1 VFPSDRFAAF
11 LAHWL
16 NSAETPVCTVE
27 PGHLYVVLLDALAV
41 KYKESLLYHS
51 SYRARLTE
59 EEAAAGYFNATLE
72 RALWLSN
79 KVEMSIAHRLL
90 GELCRRGVGSPWE
103 GAELRREQDE
113 ASQRENVIAIG
124 SFAAVAARLAKLPHS
139 IAKGNPAETIRQR
152 KGGLWLVLGA
162 LRTQVPEQIS
172 PWDAIVCAPT
182 LIKSLPAGEPF
193 NRFCGVVID
202 ALRTANRPFQEL
214 LGLGR
219 GICPFDWID
228 VLSTNQVR
236 ALRRF
241 LEEIGSMGAPDSMDQ
256 WSRAWGKAAVPGFK
270 SAAQLWSS
278 DIGCALRNPLINT
291 RSDPIDLI
299 KDDENSR
306 PDILERHEFR
316 QRLEILQ
323 KYNVICATDRSIL
336 ERLYDGDTLA
346 ELATEAS
353 VQKILAE
360 RQMKFSEYIDS
371 LQRRIENWRIP
382 EGGHHE

>member
-11 LAHWL
+11 LAHCL

-27 PGHLYVVLLDALAV
+27 PGHIYVVLLDALAV

-59 EEAAAGYFNATLE
+59 EEAAAEYFNATLE

-79 KVEMSIAHRLL
+79 KVDMSIAHRLL

-103 GAELRREQDE
+103 GAELRREPEE
-113 ASQRENVIAIG
+113 ASEREAIIAIG

-152 KGGLWLVLGA
+152 KGALWLVLGA
-162 LRTQVPEQIS
+162 FRTRVPEQIS
-172 PWDAIVCAPT
+172 PWDAIVSAPT

-202 ALRTANRPFQEL
+202 AVRTANRPFQEV

-241 LEEIGSMGAPDSMDQ
+241 LERIGNAPDSMDLWLQ
-256 WSRAWGKAAVPGFK
+256 AWNEAPVPGFK
-270 SAAQLWSS
+270 SAAELWSS
-278 DIGCALRNPLINT
+278 DIGGALRNPLVNT

-299 KDDENSR
+299 KDDKSSR
-306 PDILERHEFR
+306 PDVLERHEFR

-323 KYNVICATDRSIL
+323 RYDVICATDRSIL

-346 ELATEAS
+346 ELAAEAS

-360 RQMKFSEYIDS
+360 RQMKFPKYIEG
-371 LQRRIENWRIP
+371 LQRRIENWRTP
-382 EGGHHE
+382 EGEHHE